1 MKKSL
6 KQMSEVAAN
15 VLEGIEVQNATE
27 KKIKKL
33 EQKKFADSIW

>member
-27 KKIKKL
+27 KNIKKL
-33 EQKKFADSIW
+33 EQKKFADSIR